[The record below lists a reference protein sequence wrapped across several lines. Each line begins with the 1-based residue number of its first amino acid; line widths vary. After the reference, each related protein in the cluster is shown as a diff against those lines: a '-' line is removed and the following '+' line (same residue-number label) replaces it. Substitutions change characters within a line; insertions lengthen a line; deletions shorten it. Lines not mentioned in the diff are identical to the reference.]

1 MWALADETSNIRT
14 LTVSNLAGSIDG
26 AKFEAPEISLNIIDR
41 TKPIYYYLNFKSGT
55 LKVSKNSKQHPDNTT
70 ADFNIAGW
78 SVCFPAQI
86 SRVTAEKD
94 GDKFKNNSAK
104 TGLDNGSVFFSLA
117 KFYLDAT
124 TSTLYIASLSK
135 FGDVD
140 WTKQPTVIRKNFKSF
155 MSQWLTDMADDQKTV
170 VGYSVVDADGASVN
184 AHAPTF
190 PPTAVDHCN
199 YPWRDPSNS
208 ANLKTNKNDKDSLP
222 ENGFCYLI
230 TTQSKFWGD
239 WLLTANLLR
248 KLARGTE
255 MVPTAP
261 YIEDVTYNYRGY
273 AASDGDSY
281 FAFTDDGLQWAWNEK
296 LLSASDSVYVPTASK
311 TAYAEET
318 GFETSLV
325 KVTFVAGGQ
334 RIFVTGSN
342 WFNMR
347 CRWSSGD

>member
-86 SRVTAEKD
+86 S
-94 GDKFKNNSAK
+94 
-104 TGLDNGSVFFSLA
+104 
-117 KFYLDAT
+117 
-124 TSTLYIASLSK
+124 STLYIASLSK